1 MSDTPVIAETAP
13 SARRGSLP
21 QTVKAVAWAFLGI
34 RKRADHEKIVVT
46 PAQVII
52 VAVFAGAMFVGTVV
66 SVVRLVLR

>member
-1 MSDTPVIAETAP
+1 MTAM
-13 SARRGSLP
+13 AQAP
-21 QTVKAVAWAFLGI
+21 QKATLLQVVRMVLSAFLGI
-34 RKRADHEKIVVT
+34 RKHADHEKIVVT

>member
-1 MSDTPVIAETAP
+1 MMTAM
-13 SARRGSLP
+13 AQAP
-21 QTVKAVAWAFLGI
+21 QKATLLQVVRMVLSAFLGI

-46 PAQVII
+46 PLQVII